1 MLLARDEAS
10 PQTTRADT
18 HSRSSP
24 TFCFPPP
31 GAGSTANTG
40 ALFAAITPGIE
51 HFFAQAPDSFRIP
64 SKSSLAIWKGQ
75 GLPSSTP
82 CLSPSC
88 QLPAPQ
94 EGADVG
100 LEEVKSTSATFL
112 WSLVIQ
118 KAGWGESTGKKEGGE
133 KATRDILYNS
143 KEQRSL

>member
-1 MLLARDEAS
+1 MRPHLRQEGLTPTPGTLRPSAFLLMCWF
-10 PQTTRADT
+10 
-18 HSRSSP
+18 HSQRWGP
-24 TFCFPPP
+24 FCHNPR
-31 GAGSTANTG
+31 NRE
-40 ALFAAITPGIE
+40 LFA
-51 HFFAQAPDSFRIP
+51 QVPDSFQIP
-64 SKSSLAIWKGQ
+64 SKSSLAIWKGR

-88 QLPAPQ
+88 PLPAPQ

-100 LEEVKSTSATFL
+100 LEEVKSTSAAFL